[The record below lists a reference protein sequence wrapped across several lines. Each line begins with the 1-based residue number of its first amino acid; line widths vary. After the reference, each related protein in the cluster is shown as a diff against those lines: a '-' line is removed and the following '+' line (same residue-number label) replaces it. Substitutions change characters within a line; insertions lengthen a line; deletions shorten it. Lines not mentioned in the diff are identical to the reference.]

1 MSTGIFALA
10 EQLQG
15 LNRTL
20 HNQRLER
27 VPNTALRAA
36 LETSVGE
43 FRQAR
48 RLRED
53 ETQALFGGRSLVG
66 VDGSVHQV
74 GGNYPYTL
82 HLFKSLAKS
91 TMPDRNGRN
100 AVEQVELLSPLLAEN
115 YREIQAFLEE
125 RRHELERQ
133 VQNDVSGAGLAE
145 ALQDGSGGAGGA
157 GDFADDR
164 RVRIND
170 LAEQQAYFML
180 ADQRMVELE
189 LRAAIEAIQ
198 NFRPYL
204 VMMDGGFSRLKG
216 KGGEL
221 WDAFEDL
228 ALTMN
233 TVVVGVIEE
242 VGSYRLQSRLPH
254 DVLQGFARGH
264 DREILFGTLQQGE
277 WLRTSLDRPIKNE
290 FYTVFTRL
298 SDLPQAGAC
307 DFLRPQADAVD
318 SVIDFLYTITPDK
331 SRGIPLWLD
340 LVDAEVRLTKKQIDL
355 IVKTNVDVENIES
368 FLRPQRDRRD
378 F

>member
-1 MSTGIFALA
+1 MSSGIFTLA

-15 LNRTL
+15 LNATL
-20 HNQRLER
+20 HDQRRAR
-27 VPNTALRAA
+27 VSNNSLRAA

-43 FRQAR
+43 FCQAR
-48 RLRED
+48 RLREV

-66 VDGSVHQV
+66 VDGSVGQV

-91 TMPDRNGRN
+91 TLPDREGQT
-100 AVEQVELLSPLLAEN
+100 AVEKVELLSPLLPEH
-115 YREIQAFLEE
+115 YREIQAFLEARKQE
-125 RRHELERQ
+125 IQ
-133 VQNDVSGAGLAE
+133 QGI
-145 ALQDGSGGAGGA
+145 QSGGAIDEPA
-157 GDFADDR
+157 R
-164 RVRIND
+164 LND

-198 NFRPYL
+198 RFRPYL
-204 VMMDGGFSRLKG
+204 VLMDGGFSRLKG

-221 WDAFEDL
+221 WEEFEDL
-228 ALTMN
+228 ALAMN

-242 VGSYRLQSRLPH
+242 VGSYRLQSRLGN

-264 DREILFGTLQQGE
+264 DREILFGTLNQGE
-277 WLRTSLDRPIKNE
+277 WLKTSLERPIKNE

-307 DFLRPQADAVD
+307 DFLRQQADAVD
-318 SVIDFLYTITPDK
+318 DVINFIYTITPDK

-368 FLRPQRDRRD
+368 FLRAQRDRRD